1 MISVAICTF
10 NRAESLR
17 RTLESLVS
25 TAPPQVAGW
34 ELLVIDNNS
43 SDATRAVVAAFESTL
58 PVRYVFEAEQG
69 LSQARN
75 RAIRE
80 FRGGLLL
87 FTDDDVTVDRSW
99 LVAYEAASLR
109 FQVAWFFG
117 GRIVPF
123 WPKGRP
129 RWLKDESL
137 ALISGVLVN
146 FQLGDETREFGADD
160 PLPFGAS
167 FALRRAAIDVIGEF
181 RRDLGVNGGVP
192 GRGEESDYLARV
204 RAAGGRGVYVGT
216 ASVHHWT
223 DYRRLTT
230 RYLYGYGVQT
240 GIAMR
245 RTGSDASGSFF
256 TAISYG
262 VRGLLQLARG
272 RGDRYRQCVINVGIQ
287 IALKGSIG

>member
-1 MISVAICTF
+1 MQ
-10 NRAESLR
+10 
-17 RTLESLVS
+17 SLVS
-25 TAPPQVAGW
+25 IAPPQVDGW
-34 ELLVIDNNS
+34 ELLVVDNNS
-43 SDATRAVVAAFESTL
+43 TDSTRAVVAEFESAL

-69 LSQARN
+69 LSLARN

-80 FRGGLLL
+80 FRGDLLL

-99 LVAYEAASLR
+99 LVAYEHAALR
-109 FQVAWFFG
+109 FPHAWFFG

-123 WPKGRP
+123 WPEGRP

-146 FQLGDETREFGADD
+146 FQLGNETHEFCSDD

-167 FALRRAAIDVIGEF
+167 FALRRAAIDAIGAF

-192 GRGEESDYLARV
+192 GRGEESEYLARV
-204 RAAGGRGVYVGT
+204 RNAGGRGVYVGT
-216 ASVHHWT
+216 AAVHHWT
-223 DYRRLTT
+223 DCRRLTT
-230 RYLYGYGVQT
+230 GYLYEYGIQT
-240 GIAMR
+240 GVAIR
-245 RTGSDASGSFF
+245 RTGSDARGSLF

-262 VRGLLQLARG
+262 VKGLFQLARG

-287 IALKGSIG
+287 MSLRSSRV